1 MELSYGDW
9 DGIKD
14 VIWRCIEERSY
25 VGGGVSRTRWVR
37 GGFGIREEGKGEGYW
52 RWDWRIECGDGV
64 R

>member
-37 GGFGIREEGKGEGYW
+37 GGVGFEN
-52 RWDWRIECGDGV
+52 
-64 R
+64 